1 MITLTRRLM
10 RATTLCF
17 AVSGIVL
24 LAGCAGVGSPYSTP
38 APSGQIPFTVDAIT
52 PELVRELAIQPELD
66 RALSNRPPE
75 LAAGIQDAS
84 GAYVYRIGPGDVLS
98 VFINQPLYGERA
110 GGATQATDAGS
121 LYVVSEGGDIF
132 LPLHGPLRVA
142 GLTIGQ
148 AYESIRA
155 ALSQFISRPQF
166 NVRVAEFRSQRVAV
180 AGAVNTPGYFPITD
194 RPMTVT
200 EAVLLAGASET
211 ADIRRV
217 VLKRAGKDY
226 PVDVA
231 ALNRNPNFGS
241 EWLLQNG
248 DVLMVP
254 VNENKVYVLGEAPN
268 RAQLIDPLN
277 NSLAEILLSSGS
289 GSGGSSNNYLQNGAA
304 LPGSVFVI
312 RGNTEGARVFH
323 LNASSPEAF
332 ILANEM
338 QLAGGDLVYVST
350 RPVTRYNRFI
360 AQLLPSLQSF
370 LLPLVLVN
378 QVDNLSN

>member
-1 MITLTRRLM
+1 MALTRRLT
-10 RATTLCF
+10 RAITLCF
-17 AVSGIVL
+17 AASGIAF

-38 APSGQIPFTVDAIT
+38 ASSRQIPFTVDPIT
-52 PELVRELAIQPELD
+52 PELVRELAVQPELD

-75 LAAGIQDAS
+75 LSSGVRDAN
-84 GAYVYRIGPGDVLS
+84 GAYVYRIGSGDVLS
-98 VFINQPLYGERA
+98 IFINQPLYGERA
-110 GGATQATDAGS
+110 GSSTQATDAGS

-142 GLTIGQ
+142 GMTIGQ

-166 NVRVAEFRSQRVAV
+166 NVRVADFRSQRVAV

-211 ADIRRV
+211 ADLRRV
-217 VLKRAGKDY
+217 VLKRAGRDY

-268 RAQLIDPLN
+268 RTQLIDPLN

-289 GSGGSSNNYLQNGAA
+289 AAGGSNNYLQNGAA

-338 QLAGGDLVYVST
+338 RLAGGDLVYVST